1 MTLAG
6 HLRVPGGA
14 ALLTAGVMALTIAV
28 CASPAGAQPPTA
40 SLQQGQ
46 VEPGGE
52 VSVTGDGWPA
62 GQVVQAEVCGN
73 GARNGSLDCNRADA
87 VAFGVGA
94 DGRFAANLGVRIPP
108 APCPCVVALTSPGLA
123 TRLYL
128 PLEIAGVPLDAINRA
143 TDDLPVL
150 AVSDLKLGNAG
161 SPWAA
166 LGLDNDRT
174 ATVVVRNVG
183 VRPASGTRMVVT
195 IDDQV
200 QVVRILE
207 TLPAGATVTVEL
219 PIPVPMVS
227 WRSLQAA
234 VTVEVGGSVAESAV
248 RFSAVPWGLVVLV
261 VLVSVAV
268 IGGSLALLARR
279 RRARSQ
285 RADLASVVSAAGTP
299 AASGGPEVPPA
310 SPTAANDAPAE
321 LVGLRVP
328 PAVDD
333 EAMADELAM
342 LLGAALDAV
351 GPVPP
356 GTDMAQLADRV
367 AGAVA
372 NELGRR
378 HGLQPLRVA
387 SIAGRLRADL
397 AAAFLGDPVAL

>member
-6 HLRVPGGA
+6 HWRVCWGA
-14 ALLTAGVMALTIAV
+14 ALLVAGVVAMTIALG
-28 CASPAGAQPPTA
+28 AAPAGAQSPTA

-52 VSVTGDGWPA
+52 VSVTGAGWPA

-94 DGRFAANLGVRIPP
+94 DGRFAATLGVRVPP
-108 APCPCVVALTSPGLA
+108 APCPCVVALTSPGLT

-128 PLEIAGVPLDAINRA
+128 PLEIAGVRVDATSRA

-150 AVSDLKLGNAG
+150 AVSDLTLGNAG
-161 SPWAA
+161 SPWAV

-183 VRPASGTRMVVT
+183 VRPASGIRVVVT
-195 IDDQV
+195 VDDEV
-200 QVVRILE
+200 EVVRILE
-207 TLPAGATVTVEL
+207 TLPAGASVTVEL
-219 PIPVPMVS
+219 PVPVPMVS

-234 VTVEVGGSVAESAV
+234 VTVEVGGSVAEGSV
-248 RFSAVPWGLVVLV
+248 RFSAVPWALVVLV
-261 VLVSVAV
+261 ALVAVAV
-268 IGGSLALLARR
+268 IGGSLTVLARR

-285 RADLASVVSAAGTP
+285 RADLATAVSAAGP
-299 AASGGPEVPPA
+299 PVASMGPEVPPT
-310 SPTAANDAPAE
+310 SPTAGT
-321 LVGLRVP
+321 LGVRVP
-328 PAVDD
+328 PVVDD
-333 EAMADELAM
+333 EALADELAL

-367 AGAVA
+367 AGTVA

-378 HGLQPLRVA
+378 HGLHPRRVA

-397 AAAFLGDPVAL
+397 AAAFLRDPVAL